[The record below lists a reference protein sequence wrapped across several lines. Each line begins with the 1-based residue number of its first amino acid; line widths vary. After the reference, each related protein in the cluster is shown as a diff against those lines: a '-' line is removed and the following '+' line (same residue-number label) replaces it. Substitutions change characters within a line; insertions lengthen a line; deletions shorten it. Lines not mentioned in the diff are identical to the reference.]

1 MNRAGKPLVSIVIP
15 VYNSEEYLPT
25 ALDSLVEQTYENLEI
40 VVVNNGSSGDV
51 DNIFEDYKEL
61 YPERTWKLIKLH
73 ENVGL
78 FHARLKGWEHAAGD
92 FLATVDSDDYVSVDF
107 YYQLVKKALE
117 TNSDIVMTDYVHDFV
132 NTGKMHYVLNA
143 MELQDVCWE
152 DGEALRQYFQFCG
165 RCFNLH
171 ADWNKIYSRG
181 LFEEARPY
189 FSTIKEKIVLSE
201 DMLFSCIYFGLSRRV
216 TNIHNVLYYHVVRE
230 DAASANIAATSEK
243 ILRGFQD
250 QKNVFLYVEDFLRK
264 RRVYD
269 ELCDGVNQYKRA
281 LVEVLFNNLAFGMSN
296 MTKRQKKLAEKKALQ
311 LFNWERPSYI
321 KTNEWVFESRKT
333 SFNDT
338 KENARKQILA
348 SNIKCVSFDI
358 FDTLIERPFLNAN
371 DTFEFL
377 SKRYNQNRDS
387 RFGMDFALYRREAEN
402 KARAAIRMKY
412 PFYRETTLSEI
423 YNQLVEDGILSEQ
436 ESRRMMQE
444 EIDLECRF
452 CQRREA
458 GYELYEFAKRCGKQI
473 ACISDMYLPKEV
485 IKHILESAGYAD
497 VDYLFVS
504 SEERVCKYDGKL
516 FDVFLKKTGFS
527 AKEVM
532 HFGDNYV
539 SDCLAAQKV
548 NIFANENITYI
559 PSARELLTGN
569 CGLAY
574 SGNRFGE
581 MFGNPDDPTA
591 PQNYLGNRCIAGVA
605 GNHIFKQPY
614 ISFAKESS
622 FGGSTVYMGYLNLG
636 TYLFAVA
643 KWLLEEA
650 SAAGYETIH
659 FIARDGYLVKQA
671 YDILAAHSKKK
682 CPKSSYFCAAK
693 HEMIPMM
700 VEEARDIDS
709 LQTMIDFRT
718 YTPLKIIEELS
729 PTIYDEMYQKKE
741 QILLEHGILG
751 NQKFQ
756 TYDEWSTFAKLY
768 KAELHSKE
776 KTFDYRKKIKVQ
788 FQRVITPRDC
798 IFDVENFTQ
807 MKCILENLLGYAVTA
822 YYPYENIGATWYQKE
837 SGHSKPHIFYNK
849 ITSIAELKVINGF
862 LCSASGM
869 YQEYSIKKDY
879 CLHYYPEKKQ
889 FDFQTRFLLEK
900 VQREALQFVKDFI
913 TVFPTE
919 WEEMPYHHLERPFY
933 CLIEKSSDFDHGMFL
948 AADFDN
954 TNSSSKKDG
963 LYYCWNQCCI
973 EHGQSN
979 QSGMLPIQFAGP
991 RWKKAVCLMM
1001 YDRKTLKDK
1010 IKNKYASHPL
1020 ALQVLRVCYSIPRG
1034 IYHCFRKKW

>member
-1 MNRAGKPLVSIVIP
+1 MNRAGNPLVSIVIP

-25 ALDSLVEQTYENLEI
+25 ALDSLVEQTYENIEI

-51 DNIFEDYKEL
+51 GKIFEDYKAL
-61 YPERTWKLIKLH
+61 YPERIWKLITLR

-78 FHARLKGWEHAAGD
+78 FHARLKGWEHATGD

-171 ADWNKIYSRG
+171 ADWNKIYSRS
-181 LFEEARPY
+181 LFEEAKPY

-201 DMLFSCIYFGLSRRV
+201 DMLFSCIYFGLSRRA

-250 QKNVFLYVEDFLRK
+250 QENVFLYVENFLRK
-264 RRVYD
+264 RHVYD
-269 ELCDGVNQYKRA
+269 ELHDGVNQYKRA

-296 MTKRQKKLAEKKALQ
+296 MTKHQKKLVEKKALQ
-311 LFNWERPSYI
+311 LFNWEQPSYI

-338 KENARKQILA
+338 KESARKQILA

-358 FDTLIERPFLNAN
+358 FDTLIERPFLSAN

-377 SKRYNQNRDS
+377 SRRYNQNRDS
-387 RFGMDFALYRREAEN
+387 RSSVDFALYRGNAEN
-402 KARAAIRMKY
+402 KARTAIRMKY
-412 PFYRETTLSEI
+412 PFYREVTLSEI

-436 ESRRMMQE
+436 ESRKMMQE
-444 EIDLECRF
+444 EIDLEYRF
-452 CQRREA
+452 CRRRKA

-473 ACISDMYLPKEV
+473 ACISDMYLPRDV
-485 IKHILESAGYAD
+485 IKHILESAGYTD
-497 VDYLFVS
+497 VDYLFIS

-516 FDVFLKKTGFS
+516 FDVFLKKTGLL

-539 SDCLAAQKV
+539 SDCLAARKA
-548 NIFANENITYI
+548 NIFADENITYL
-559 PSARELLTGN
+559 PSARDLLTGS
-569 CGLAY
+569 CGLTY
-574 SGNRFGE
+574 SGNRFTE
-581 MFGNPDDPTA
+581 MFGSADDPTA

-605 GNHIFKQPY
+605 GNHIFEKPY
-614 ISFAKESS
+614 VSFAKESS
-622 FGGSTVYMGYLNLG
+622 FGGNTAYMGYLNLG

-643 KWLLEEA
+643 KWLLEET
-650 SAAGYETIH
+650 SAAGYKTIH

-671 YDILAAHSKKK
+671 YDILAAHSKKD
-682 CPKSSYFCAAK
+682 CPKSHYFCAAK
-693 HEMIPMM
+693 HAMIPMM
-700 VEEARDIDS
+700 IEEAGDIDS
-709 LQTMIDFRT
+709 LRTMIDFRA
-718 YTPLKIIEELS
+718 YTPLKIIEELA
-729 PTIYDEMYQKKE
+729 PTICDELYQKKE

-751 NQKFQ
+751 NQAFQ
-756 TYDEWSTFAKLY
+756 TDDEWNTFAKLY
-768 KAELHSKE
+768 KAVLHSEE

-788 FQRVITPRDC
+788 FQRVITPSDC

-822 YYPYENIGATWYQKE
+822 YYPYENIGAIWYQKE
-837 SGHSKPHIFYNK
+837 RGHSKPHAFFNEIA
-849 ITSIAELKVINGF
+849 SIAELKVINGF
-862 LCSASGM
+862 LRSASGM
-869 YQEYSIKKDY
+869 CQEDSIKKDY

-889 FDFQTRFLLEK
+889 FDFQTSFLLEK
-900 VQREALQFVKDFI
+900 VQREALQFVEDFVA
-913 TVFPTE
+913 VFPTE
-919 WEEMPYHHLERPFY
+919 WEEMPYCHLERPFY
-933 CLIEKSSDFDHGMFL
+933 CLIKKSTDFDHGIFL
-948 AADFDN
+948 AADFND
-954 TNSSSKKDG
+954 TDSSSKSDG

-973 EHGQSN
+973 ENGQLN
-979 QSGMLPIQFAGP
+979 PCGTLPIGLKGALIIYVKKHCP
-991 RWKKAVCLMM
+991 RVL
-1001 YDRKTLKDK
+1001 R
-1010 IKNKYASHPL
+1010 PL
-1020 ALQVLRVCYSIPRG
+1020 AVAIKKLLR
-1034 IYHCFRKKW
+1034 W

>member
-1 MNRAGKPLVSIVIP
+1 MNRAGNPLVSIVIP

-78 FHARLKGWEHAAGD
+78 FHARLKGWEHATGD

-171 ADWNKIYSRG
+171 ADWNKIYSRS
-181 LFEEARPY
+181 LFEEAKPY

-201 DMLFSCIYFGLSRRV
+201 DILFSCIYFGLAKKV
-216 TNIHNVLYYHVVRE
+216 TNIHNVVYYHVVRE
-230 DAASANIAATSEK
+230 NAESSNIAATPEK
-243 ILRGFQD
+243 ILGGFQD
-250 QKNVFLYVEDFLRK
+250 QYNVFSYIEDFLK
-264 RRVYD
+264 KQNVYD
-269 ELCDGVNQYKRA
+269 ELREKVEQYKRA
-281 LVEVLFNNLAFGMSN
+281 FVELMFENLAHGKSN
-296 MTKRQKKLAEKKALQ
+296 MSKSKKRMVEKKALK
-311 LFNWERPSYI
+311 LFGWKSPSYM
-321 KTNEWVFESRKT
+321 KLEEWVFESRR
-333 SFNDT
+333 SAFNDT
-338 KENARKQILA
+338 MERARRKILD

-358 FDTLIERPFLNAN
+358 FDTLIERPFFRPD

-377 SKRYNQNRDS
+377 SSQYNKRKSSKLNV
-387 RFGMDFALYRREAEN
+387 DFALLRRNAES
-402 KARAAIRMKY
+402 KARARIQREN
-412 PFYRETTLSEI
+412 PFYREVTISEI
-423 YNQLVEDGILSEQ
+423 YAQMTEDGVLSKQ
-436 ESRRMMQE
+436 ESQIMMRE
-444 EIDLECRF
+444 EIDLEYRF
-452 CQRREA
+452 CRRRKA

-473 ACISDMYLPKEV
+473 ACISDMYLPRDV
-485 IKHILESAGYAD
+485 IKHILESAGYTD

-574 SGNRFGE
+574 SGNRFTE
-581 MFGNPDDPTA
+581 MFGSADDPTA
-591 PQNYLGNRCIAGVA
+591 PQNYLGNRCLAGVA
-605 GNHIFKQPY
+605 GNHIFEKPY
-614 ISFAKESS
+614 VSFAKESS
-622 FGGSTVYMGYLNLG
+622 FGGNTAYMGYLNLG
-636 TYLFAVA
+636 TYLFAIA
-643 KWLLEEA
+643 KWLLEET
-650 SAAGYETIH
+650 SAAGYKTIH

-671 YDILAAHSKKK
+671 YDILAAHSKKE
-682 CPKSSYFCAAK
+682 CPKSHYFYTSRRAMMAL
-693 HEMIPMM
+693 MIK
-700 VEEARDIDS
+700 EAGDIDS
-709 LQTMIDFRT
+709 LQTMIDFRA
-718 YTPLKIIEELS
+718 YTPLKIIEELA
-729 PTIYDEMYQKKE
+729 PTICDELYQTKE
-741 QILLEHGILG
+741 QILLEYGILG
-751 NQKFQ
+751 KQKFQ
-756 TYDEWSTFAKLY
+756 TDDEWIAFAKLY
-768 KAELHSKE
+768 KTRLYSEIKNTTYRKGMKE
-776 KTFDYRKKIKVQ
+776 QFKKIITPDDCTFDAGYSARTESVL
-788 FQRVITPRDC
+788 T
-798 IFDVENFTQ
+798 
-807 MKCILENLLGYAVTA
+807 NLLGFAVDPFYLYCNTERGWRQA
-822 YYPYENIGATWYQKE
+822 KRSNLKLHVFHNDAASIPEMTVVE
-837 SGHSKPHIFYNK
+837 S
-849 ITSIAELKVINGF
+849 F
-862 LCSASGM
+862 LCSTDGSCLK
-869 YQEYSIKKDY
+869 YSIENG
-879 CLHYYPEKKQ
+879 CLHYHFGKKQ
-889 FDFQTRFLLEK
+889 FDFQTSFFLEK
-900 VQREALQFVKDFI
+900 VQREALQFVEDFVA
-913 TVFPTE
+913 VFPTE
-919 WEEMPYHHLERPFY
+919 WEEMPYCHLERPFY
-933 CLIEKSSDFDHGMFL
+933 CLIKKSTDFDHGIFL
-948 AADFDN
+948 AADFND
-954 TNSSSKKDG
+954 TESSSKNDG

-973 EHGQSN
+973 ENGQLN